1 MMTTQDNIL
10 LKTAI
15 KMRHEKEFKASN
27 RILKKL
33 DAKYPLNANIQY
45 QYAWSFDILGQE
57 REAVPNY
64 YAAIDNNGLES
75 VDLENAYLGL
85 GSTLRSIGS
94 YDESLDILSK
104 GTELFP
110 TNNAL
115 KVFKGMTLYN
125 LKRFKESSTIL
136 LQCLI
141 ETSEDTDIKS
151 YAKALGLYSQ
161 DLDQTF

>member
-57 REAVPNY
+57 REAVPHY
-64 YAAIDNNGLES
+64 Y
-75 VDLENAYLGL
+75 GL

-141 ETSEDTDIKS
+141 ELIQVKTLI
-151 YAKALGLYSQ
+151 LNHMLRR
-161 DLDQTF
+161 